1 MDAMEYVN
9 FFVGML
15 AILGL
20 ALLANL
26 NNWRQ
31 IKIRYVIQLLLVEL
45 LLAWFLLNS
54 SVGVTIVGGFAAAF
68 SKLLEF
74 AKQGTDFVFGSVTN
88 EGGFT
93 FFFMVLM
100 PIIFIS
106 ALIGILQYLRVLP
119 LIIKGIGICLS
130 KINGMGKLESFNAV
144 SSMIVGQSENFI
156 AIKNL
161 VPHMTDK
168 QMYTLSATAMSTVS
182 MSIVGSYMQLIEPRF
197 VVTALIL
204 NMFSTFVVLN
214 IINPYEVD
222 NSTTDQLMTA
232 DKKSSGKVSFF
243 EMLGEYIIAGFT
255 VAVIVAAMLIGF
267 IALIALV
274 NYLFEVVFGISFQQV
289 LGYVFYPL
297 AWLIGIPA
305 SEAMQAGSIMATKL
319 VTNEFVAMIDMS
331 KMVKEGALSA
341 HTTGVLSVFLVS
353 FANFSSIGMI
363 AGAVKALSPEKGAV
377 VSRYGL
383 KLVYGATLVSLL
395 SAVIAGIM
403 L

>member
-1 MDAMEYVN
+1 MEYVN

-197 VVTALIL
+197 VVTALVL